1 MLTPTPSTLGPED
14 LIPRPTPEPS
24 STSSDVGGGTES
36 VENGEKCLEARLKI
50 HGQMIASAL
59 TAAAAAGWCVLRE
72 ERINPRVPG
81 DQRRGGAVRV
91 KARTEDGRSI
101 FSTCY

>member
-1 MLTPTPSTLGPED
+1 MSTPSRLGPDD
-14 LIPRPTPEPS
+14 LIRRPTPEPS
-24 STSSDVGGGTES
+24 PASSDVGGGTES
-36 VENGEKCLEARLKI
+36 VENGEKCPEARFKF
-50 HGQMIASAL
+50 HGQIIASVF
-59 TAAAAAGWCVLRE
+59 AGGGGGSCIIRE

-101 FSTCY
+101 FSMCY